1 MINLKYPLLTLACSL
16 ALVACNE
23 KIATDID
30 NPTQSVSETQS
41 TATSSTTDAPSPPPR
56 PPAFHE
62 MLDTIQLRAE
72 VVGAKDPLIFNVAET
87 KFGFTEAEK
96 YVSDKSSYAFLIWH
110 DGKLIHEEYYEPHS
124 ADLRPESASMHK
136 TVAALAVGAAIDKGY
151 IDSVEDTID
160 AYFPEWG
167 GQDRGKITIRN
178 LLEMNSGL
186 ESLSYEGGA
195 SSPAMTFW
203 MVGAQARPLM
213 MGLDLKHS
221 PGEVFNYA
229 NVNTQMLSH
238 IIETSSGVPYHE
250 FLSEHIWKP
259 IEADS
264 AFVWL
269 NEPDGFARTYSS
281 LFATAQDW
289 LKVGLLIKD
298 LGKFNGTQVV
308 SEEFVSRLVSPTT
321 TNSNYGWQVWLGSE
335 YEPMRYYS
343 ETKTGA
349 GVAAGEPFEVDDL
362 VYLDGFGGQRVY
374 ISRSLDLVI
383 VRTGDVAMDWDD
395 SALPNAVISALK

>member
-1 MINLKYPLLTLACSL
+1 
-16 ALVACNE
+16 
-23 KIATDID
+23 
-30 NPTQSVSETQS
+30 
-41 TATSSTTDAPSPPPR
+41 
-56 PPAFHE
+56 
-62 MLDTIQLRAE
+62 
-72 VVGAKDPLIFNVAET
+72 
-87 KFGFTEAEK
+87 
-96 YVSDKSSYAFLIWH
+96 
-110 DGKLIHEEYYEPHS
+110 
-124 ADLRPESASMHK
+124 
-136 TVAALAVGAAIDKGY
+136 
-151 IDSVEDTID
+151 
-160 AYFPEWG
+160 
-167 GQDRGKITIRN
+167 
-178 LLEMNSGL
+178 
-186 ESLSYEGGA
+186 
-195 SSPAMTFW
+195 
-203 MVGAQARPLM
+203 M
-213 MGLDLKHS
+213 MELGLKHS
-221 PGEVFNYA
+221 PGDVFNYA
-229 NVNTQMLSH
+229 NVNTQMLAH
-238 IIETSSGVPYHE
+238 IIETASGVTYHE

-259 IEADS
+259 IGADS

-289 LKVGLLIKD
+289 MKVGLLIKN
-298 LGKFNGTQVV
+298 LGRFNDTQVV
-308 SEEFVSRLVSPTT
+308 SEEFVSRLVSPTA